1 MGASNSREPDAPAT
15 APPRASQMSSNC
27 PVAEEPGALPEG
39 SCPLPEKYRSP
50 NVYNV
55 YNQKVDPSGAQQS
68 PMLRHLLASA
78 KLDPRN
84 NMPLEPNQ
92 RPWPG
97 QEKPISTERI
107 VSTIPKGGTDGTWVY
122 PSPQMFYNALMRKGK
137 GEDVKENDM
146 DSVILAH
153 NSMNE
158 LTWRKV
164 QQWEGLHPVTQS
176 EATLLRFCGRPDNL
190 SPLAWVHSWLDG
202 RLPFDRHDWYVD
214 RQGQEVRYVIDFY
227 FDEDKAG
234 SPDAFKLRVRP
245 ALDSVEAGM
254 DRLRMNIYRKCA
266 QWGVPCPLTGA
277 PSQHHDA
284 EQQHASSPASA

>member
-1 MGASNSREPDAPAT
+1 MLRLGVTQPRQLSRIRAWFSWMGASNSREPDAPAT

-68 PMLRHLLASA
+68 PMLRSLLASA

-122 PSPQMFYNALMRKGK
+122 PSPQMFYN
-137 GEDVKENDM
+137 
-146 DSVILAH
+146 
-153 NSMNE
+153 
-158 LTWRKV
+158 
-164 QQWEGLHPVTQS
+164 
-176 EATLLRFCGRPDNL
+176 
-190 SPLAWVHSWLDG
+190 G
-202 RLPFDRHDWYVD
+202 RLPRECWQSLVCDV
-214 RQGQEVRYVIDFY
+214 
-227 FDEDKAG
+227 
-234 SPDAFKLRVRP
+234 
-245 ALDSVEAGM
+245 
-254 DRLRMNIYRKCA
+254 
-266 QWGVPCPLTGA
+266 A
-277 PSQHHDA
+277 PGINCIVVKGR
-284 EQQHASSPASA
+284 SPATPDGIAARACHIQDGFHLRLAQIVVRWMAFHPCF